1 MKHAVLSV
9 IAAFCLLANL
19 IQPARAEE
27 IVIGQYA
34 SLTGAI
40 ANFGKYTDLGVQLAV
55 MERNEKGGID
65 GKKIVLKT
73 YDTRGQ
79 QSDAKSAVTR
89 LITQDKAVA
98 VIGEVA
104 SSLSIAGAQV
114 CQENGVPMVTP
125 SSTNPDVTAIGAM
138 IFRVC
143 YTDELQ
149 GTYAA
154 KFAKERGWKTAAIL
168 YDRKQAYS
176 VGLKD
181 AFIDAFKAEGGKMIL
196 EQAFSSGDPDFSAQL
211 GAIKAANPDV
221 IFTPSYY
228 NDLGNILR
236 QSKQAGITLPYLGGD
251 GWTDVETVAPPEV
264 LTNCFYVNHWDPA
277 DTSSE
282 ESKTFLDRS
291 KTKFP
296 NDTFNV
302 WSALGYDAA
311 NILFDAIDRADSN
324 DGKKIAAE
332 LAKVK
337 DFKGVTGSI
346 TIDDERNARK
356 PAVILTFKDG
366 KPSYVTSVKP

>member
-1 MKHAVLSV
+1 MKHAVLSL
-9 IAAFCLLANL
+9 IALWVGVLYPVMPSWAD
-19 IQPARAEE
+19 Q

-55 MERNEKGGID
+55 IERNEKGGID
-65 GKKIVLKT
+65 GKQIVLKT

-79 QSDAKSAVTR
+79 QTDAKSAVTR

-98 VIGEVA
+98 ILGEVA

-125 SSTNPDVTAIGAM
+125 SSTNPDVTAIGDM

-143 YTDELQ
+143 YTDDLQ
-149 GTYAA
+149 GLYAA
-154 KFAKERGWKTAAIL
+154 KFAVEKGWKTAAIL

-181 AFIDAFKAEGGKMIL
+181 GFADAFADHGGKIIL
-196 EQAFSSGDPDFSAQL
+196 EQAFSSGDTDFSAQL
-211 GAIKAANPDV
+211 TAIRNAKPDV
-221 IFTPSYY
+221 IFCPSYY

-236 QSKQAGITLPYLGGD
+236 QSRKMGIELPYLGGD
-251 GWTDVETVAPPEV
+251 GWTDVESVTPADV
-264 LTNCFYVNHWDPA
+264 LVNCYYVNHWDPG
-277 DTSSE
+277 DTSTE
-282 ESKTFLDRS
+282 ESRTFIERS
-291 KTKFP
+291 KARFP
-296 NDTFNV
+296 NDSFNV

-311 NILFDAIDRADSN
+311 NILFDAIDRADST

-337 DFKGVTGSI
+337 NFKGVTGSI
-346 TIDDERNARK
+346 SIDENRNASK

-366 KPSYVTSVKP
+366 KPTYVTSIQP

>member
-1 MKHAVLSV
+1 MKHAVLGLITLASSV
-9 IAAFCLLANL
+9 LAFAV
-19 IQPARAEE
+19 PAPAED

-55 MERNEKGGID
+55 LERNEKGGID

-79 QSDAKSAVTR
+79 QADAKSAVTR

-98 VIGEVA
+98 IIGEVA

-114 CQENGVPMVTP
+114 CQENGIPMVTP
-125 SSTNPDVTAIGAM
+125 SSTNPDVTAVGEM

-149 GTYAA
+149 GSYCA
-154 KFAKERGWKTAAIL
+154 KFAKEKNWKTAAIL

-181 AFIDAFKAEGGKMIL
+181 GFAAAFAAEGGKVIVD
-196 EQAFSSGDPDFSAQL
+196 QAFSSGDTDFSAQL
-211 GAIKAANPDV
+211 AAIKAAKPDV
-221 IFTPSYY
+221 VFCPSYY
-228 NDLGNILR
+228 NDLGNILH
-236 QSKQAGITLPYLGGD
+236 QAKEMSLGLPFLGGD
-251 GWTDVETVAPPEV
+251 GWTDVETVAPPGV
-264 LTNCFYVNHWDPA
+264 LVDCYYVNHWDPG
-277 DTSSE
+277 DVSSE
-282 ESKTFLDRS
+282 ESKTFLERS
-291 KTKFP
+291 KAKFP

-311 NILFDAIDRADSN
+311 NILFDAIDKADST
-324 DGKKIAAE
+324 DPKKIADN
-332 LAKVK
+332 LAAVK

-346 TIDDERNARK
+346 TIDEERNARK

>member
-1 MKHAVLSV
+1 MRRAIVLLSGLWV
-9 IAAFCLLANL
+9 WMFCP
-19 IQPARAEE
+19 IVPATADQ

-65 GKKIVLKT
+65 GKQIVLRT

-79 QSDAKSAVTR
+79 QTDAKSAVTR

-98 VIGEVA
+98 ILGEVA

-125 SSTNPDVTAIGAM
+125 SSTNPDVTAIGDM

-143 YTDELQ
+143 YTDDLQ
-149 GTYAA
+149 GLYAA
-154 KFAKERGWKTAAIL
+154 NFAAQKGWKTAAIL

-181 AFIDAFKAEGGKMIL
+181 GFAEAFTDRGGKIIL
-196 EQAFSSGDPDFSAQL
+196 EQAFSSGDTDFSAQL
-211 GAIKAANPDV
+211 TAIRNSKPDV
-221 IFTPSYY
+221 IFCPSYY

-236 QSKQAGITLPYLGGD
+236 QSRKMGIDLPYLGGD
-251 GWTDVETVAPPEV
+251 GWTDVESVTPADV
-264 LTNCFYVNHWDPA
+264 LVNCYYVNHWDPG

-282 ESKTFLDRS
+282 ESRTFIERS
-291 KTKFP
+291 QARFP
-296 NDTFNV
+296 NESFNV

-311 NILFDAIDRADSN
+311 NILFDAIDRADST

-337 DFKGVTGSI
+337 NFKGVTGTISI
-346 TIDDERNARK
+346 DENRNASK

-366 KPSYVTSVKP
+366 KPVYVTSIQP